1 MAIVGATGSGKSTL
15 VGLVP
20 RLHDPTAGSVL
31 VDGVDVR
38 DVELE
43 SLRGAVALVS
53 DDATDEEVEDAA
65 RRAGAHEFIAAL
77 PDGYATLVGERG
89 LTLSGGQRQRI
100 AIARAIIRQARI
112 LVLDDA
118 TSSVD

>member
-43 SLRGAVALVS
+43 SLRGSVALVS
-53 DDATDEEVEDAA
+53 DDAFLFSASVRDNIAYARPDATERQVLDAA

-89 LTLSGGQRQRI
+89 LTLSGGQP
-100 AIARAIIRQARI
+100 
-112 LVLDDA
+112 
-118 TSSVD
+118 